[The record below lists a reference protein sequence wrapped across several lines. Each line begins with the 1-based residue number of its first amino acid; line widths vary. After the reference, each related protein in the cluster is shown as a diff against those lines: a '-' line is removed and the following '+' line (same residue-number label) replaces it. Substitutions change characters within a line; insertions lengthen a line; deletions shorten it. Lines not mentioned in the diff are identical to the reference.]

1 MARISSENLAY
12 CSERQKCLDCY
23 SLDEDEPSVTF
34 QTRGKFKVP
43 CCKAHFFAH
52 RKKIKEAN
60 AKKYD
65 QRTSA
70 KRKAGEC
77 TYTKCGHKLIPKE
90 LLPKWWKRE
99 SRCGL
104 HGIFKAFRVNRA
116 GLASF
121 VIQHCLSPSL
131 GEGMEAQSIIYHAG
145 KGLIL
150 FGLSNGKSY
159 LTRGFVAKDLIKR
172 YAEFRRQNLQPLF
185 VKIPR
190 LQTPDR

>member
-1 MARISSENLAY
+1 MARILRDDLDY
-12 CSERQKCLDCY
+12 CSEARKCLDCY
-23 SLDEDEPSVTF
+23 SLGKDEPSVRF
-34 QTRGKFKVP
+34 HTRGKFKVP
-43 CCKAHFFAH
+43 YCKAHFFAH

-65 QRTSA
+65 RRTSP

-77 TYTKCGHKLIPKE
+77 TYTNCRHKLIPEE

-104 HGIFKAFRVNRA
+104 HGEFKAFRVNRA

-121 VIQHCLSPSL
+121 VIQHCLSPGL

-145 KGLIL
+145 HGYIL
-150 FGLSNGKSY
+150 FGLSKGNLY
-159 LTRGFVAKDLIKR
+159 LTRGFVAKDLIQR
-172 YAEFRRQNLQPLF
+172 YTEFRRQKSPTL
-185 VKIPR
+185 R
-190 LQTPDR
+190 